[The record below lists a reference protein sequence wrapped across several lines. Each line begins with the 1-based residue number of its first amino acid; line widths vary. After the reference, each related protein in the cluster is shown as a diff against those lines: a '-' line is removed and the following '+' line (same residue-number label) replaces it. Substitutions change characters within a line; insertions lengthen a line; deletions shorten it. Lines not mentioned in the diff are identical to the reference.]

1 MATPEHR
8 ILTRVLQTGELKEVL
23 SNGITPEDFLSLT
36 HRAMWEMLVS
46 YYENQQTAGSVVSP
60 EMFRSKF
67 PEFDLVEAPGMTTT
81 ALCHELRSQRLAH
94 QIKEVATQAVEEADT
109 DPLAA
114 AIRLRELAEEVLQRG
129 NTNISDVRL
138 SEHIDNTIENYLRK
152 ESGEVQPVIH
162 WPWAPL
168 DEETGGVAD
177 EDYVLFWGRPKSK
190 KTFVITYTMAQAY
203 LEQNKRILCYTKEMS
218 PDNML
223 LRIAAF
229 LGKLPYREI
238 RLGKLS
244 AHEKATLLDL
254 KEFVRYRAE
263 VTGGRNDLIVLSG
276 QDANGNDGV
285 SWLRSRVEMYEP
297 DILFVDGLYLLKDDR
312 SMKRTADWQRVTN
325 ISRDVRQMVLKTK
338 VPVIATMQANRS
350 AAKNKEA
357 ALDEIAFADAV
368 GQDITQ
374 GFRVINDKNSPTI
387 ALVAGGSREYQLHGI
402 RIYGIP
408 CSNFG
413 FKSVMSEKE
422 IEQAAENDGENDMEE
437 AHAKPRKRK
446 LKKSSEDDHLDAAL
460 ARLS

>member
-8 ILTRVLQTGELKEVL
+8 LITRVLQTGEMKEVL

-36 HRAMWEMLVS
+36 QRSMWDLMVS
-46 YYENQQTAGSVVSP
+46 YYENQQTSGSVVSP
-60 EMFRSKF
+60 EMFQSRF
-67 PEFDLVEAPGMTTT
+67 PEFDLVEAPGMTTA
-81 ALCHELRSQRLAH
+81 ALCHELRSQRLTH
-94 QIKEVATQAVEEADT
+94 QIKEAATQAIEEADT

-114 AIRLRELAEEVLQRG
+114 AIRLRELSEEVLQRG
-129 NTNISDVRL
+129 NTNVSDVRL
-138 SEHIDNTIENYLRK
+138 SDRIDTTIETYIRK
-152 ESGEVQPVIH
+152 EAGEIPPVLH
-162 WPWAPL
+162 WPWKPL

-190 KTFVITYTMAQAY
+190 KTFVVTYTMAHAY
-203 LEQNKRILCYTKEMS
+203 MEQQKRVLCYTKEMS

-223 LRIAAF
+223 LRVAAF
-229 LGKLPYREI
+229 LGKLPYREM

-244 AHEKATLLDL
+244 ENDKNTLLDL
-254 KEFVRYRAE
+254 REFIKYRAE
-263 VTGGRNDLIVLSG
+263 ATDGRNDLIILSG

-285 SWLRSRVEMYEP
+285 SWLRSRVELYEP
-297 DILFVDGLYLLKDDR
+297 DVLFVDGLYLLKDDK
-312 SMKRTADWQRVTN
+312 STKRAADWQRVMN
-325 ISRDVRQMVLKTK
+325 ISRDVRQMILKTK

-374 GFRVINDKNSPTI
+374 GFRVINEKSSPTI

-413 FKSVMSEKE
+413 FKSIMSEKE

-446 LKKSSEDDHLDAAL
+446 SRTSEDSHIETVVSQLK
-460 ARLS
+460 